1 MSEKKQY
8 QTITKE
14 ELRERIKVLT
24 TPIDFDALIQAG
36 VLEKQGAWYKVIKWG
51 ELPPHATGKVK
62 SIKQTN
68 KGMFVTFYPV
78 DKKLAK
84 MVE

>member
-1 MSEKKQY
+1 MNEKKY
-8 QTITKE
+8 STITIE

-24 TPIDFDALIQAG
+24 TPIDFEALIKAG
-36 VLEKQGAWYKVIKWG
+36 VLEKGGAWYKVINWK
-51 ELPPHATGKVK
+51 ELPPHASGKVK
-62 SIKQTN
+62 SMKQT
-68 KGMFVTFYPV
+68 KDGVYVTFYPV